1 MGRAGGPGGPGRK
14 SKGDRDHFL
23 TRPPRA
29 LGDLIRASADDADL
43 SYSEYIAVLLAH
55 AHGRPDLAPASL
67 PPRLQEELPLQNT
80 A

>member
-1 MGRAGGPGGPGRK
+1 MGRRPGGPGRK

-29 LGDLIRASADDADL
+29 LGDVIRARADEADL
-43 SYSEYIAVLLAH
+43 SYSEYIATLLAH
-55 AHGRPDLAPASL
+55 AHGMPELAPAVL
-67 PPRLQEELPLQNT
+67 PPSQAQEELPLMRS